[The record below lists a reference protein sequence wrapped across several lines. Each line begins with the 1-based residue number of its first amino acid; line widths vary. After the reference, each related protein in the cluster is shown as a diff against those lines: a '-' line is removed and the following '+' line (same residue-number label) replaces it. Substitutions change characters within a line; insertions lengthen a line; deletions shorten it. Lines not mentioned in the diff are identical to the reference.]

1 MIRHDGRDHLGQD
14 PAVRVDDTDGA
25 VRGFCVGTQNEKDM
39 LARMH
44 MEQNA
49 ARKTKASLLKRLPA

>member
-1 MIRHDGRDHLGQD
+1 M
-14 PAVRVDDTDGA
+14 AVITSDKIQPCVSMTLM
-25 VRGFCVGTQNEKDM
+25 VRCGFCVGTQNEKDM